1 MRSSSLPLS
10 IAAVALLA
18 ACGPTPRPGRDAA
31 TDAGGAAA
39 YPLTQAGWVTPTD
52 GGASPDPSPHSLYR
66 FASTWTD
73 QRGQPITL
81 GDLAGR
87 VQVVAMAYTRCSVA
101 CPALI
106 ARMKRLEA
114 AVPPERRGG
123 LGLVLVSM
131 DPDHDTPDR
140 LAAFAKDLRLDPE
153 RWTVLTGAPEDV
165 RALSVLLG
173 VSIQPLGNGEFAHGN
188 VLTVLAPDG
197 VTLERVEGLTSD
209 LEPAIA
215 AVRTALAAGSR

>member
-1 MRSSSLPLS
+1 
-10 IAAVALLA
+10 
-18 ACGPTPRPGRDAA
+18 
-31 TDAGGAAA
+31 
-39 YPLTQAGWVTPTD
+39 
-52 GGASPDPSPHSLYR
+52 
-66 FASTWTD
+66 
-73 QRGQPITL
+73 
-81 GDLAGR
+81 
-87 VQVVAMAYTRCSVA
+87 
-101 CPALI
+101 
-106 ARMKRLEA
+106 
-114 AVPPERRGG
+114 
-123 LGLVLVSM
+123 M
-131 DPDHDTPDR
+131 DPHHDTPDR